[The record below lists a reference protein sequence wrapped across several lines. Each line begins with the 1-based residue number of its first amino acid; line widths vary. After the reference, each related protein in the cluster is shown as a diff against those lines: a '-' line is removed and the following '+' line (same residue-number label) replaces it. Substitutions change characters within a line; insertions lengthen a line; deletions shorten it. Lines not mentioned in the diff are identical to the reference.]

1 HPSGVGASARKS
13 PFAGDAIT
21 TIDSEC
27 LRNARRWPPSEK
39 GVGCAK
45 DLACNFRGQET
56 GGMRAH
62 SRLCK
67 TPGGARISRP
77 ERLDHLVESD
87 EIDVA
92 ATHRDREQYME
103 KLGSMHGPQDIAR
116 KPPPLLPPP

>member
-1 HPSGVGASARKS
+1 MVRLIGLPPASRRGLSGASKTVEWAPIQSGVGASARKS

-21 TIDSEC
+21 AIDSEC

-67 TPGGARISRP
+67 TPGGARINRR
-77 ERLDHLVESD
+77 ERLDDLVERD

-92 ATHRDREQYME
+92 ATHRDR
-103 KLGSMHGPQDIAR
+103 
-116 KPPPLLPPP
+116 